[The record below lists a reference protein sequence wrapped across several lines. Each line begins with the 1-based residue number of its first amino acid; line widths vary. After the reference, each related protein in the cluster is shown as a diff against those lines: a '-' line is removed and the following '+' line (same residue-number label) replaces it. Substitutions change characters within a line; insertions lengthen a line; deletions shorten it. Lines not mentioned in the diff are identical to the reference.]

1 MPEFCRVFSMVW
13 RKHFIG
19 ILSATR
25 VARIVLTCLAL
36 GIVLLG
42 SSGCGDAQSANQR
55 FAKELQQTGQS
66 ERSVVRFAGKV
77 LVDGQPAHAAVAKQK
92 VLVILF
98 DQAQPKL
105 QVGQRP
111 VASCNERGE
120 FSFTTYRLG
129 DGVEPGEYVVAFAQL
144 MQQTKN
150 DSFEGPD
157 GLKNLYNDPD
167 KNGKNPEFTIK
178 HASPGKTDY
187 VFDLKLAGQD
197 PVAAPGPHA
206 VTEIPN
212 D

>member
-1 MPEFCRVFSMVW
+1 MVS
-13 RKHFIG
+13 RQHFVSL
-19 ILSATR
+19 LSATQE
-25 VARIVLTCLAL
+25 AGDVLTCLAL
-36 GIVLLG
+36 GAVLLT
-42 SSGCGDAQSANQR
+42 SAGCSDAQSANQR

-111 VASCNERGE
+111 VAWCNERGE
-120 FSFTTYRLG
+120 FSFTTYRAG
-129 DGVEPGEYVVAFAQL
+129 DGVEPGEYVVAIAQL
-144 MQQTKN
+144 MQHTKD
-150 DSFEGPD
+150 DSFDGPD

-167 KNGKNPEFTIK
+167 KNREVSEFKIK